1 MKRIRI
7 LRILSVVIVAAV
19 VVGITLGLRPV
30 NHANGWSF
38 DRHRKPSVATSSAPA
53 SSVAVRSAPGLTGHG
68 GTLGTVGLGDSVP
81 QGSACRQCVTF
92 IERVGTDMAHRASV
106 RASVGNESVSGYKT
120 TDVLTQL
127 ESPGTRTL
135 LKTADLAIVTIGAN
149 DFDVDK
155 IVARCAHADASCV
168 EGDVDAVIRRV
179 RTILERIKAA
189 MTTPDATVVVTGY
202 WNVGMDGKVGRE
214 QGKDYSHVTNTI
226 TKVFNSQV
234 EDIADEIGVVYVD
247 VRTPFKGADGKRDDT
262 ELLAEDGDHPS
273 QTGHAVLAKAVEA
286 ELP

>member
-1 MKRIRI
+1 MKGI

-53 SSVAVRSAPGLTGHG
+53 SSVAVRSVPGLTGHG

-127 ESPGTRTL
+127 ESRGTRTL

-168 EGDVDAVIRRV
+168 EGDVDAVIGRV

>member
-1 MKRIRI
+1 MKGI

-53 SSVAVRSAPGLTGHG
+53 SSVVRSAPGLTGHG

-168 EGDVDAVIRRV
+168 EGDVDAVIGRV

-273 QTGHAVLAKAVEA
+273 QRGHAVLAKAVEA

>member
-1 MKRIRI
+1 M
-7 LRILSVVIVAAV
+7 
-19 VVGITLGLRPV
+19 
-30 NHANGWSF
+30 
-38 DRHRKPSVATSSAPA
+38 ATSSAPA

-214 QGKDYSHVTNTI
+214 PRTVTIRHRRATPCWPRPWRLSCPDGGVPVSSWCASGRTCGRGCRSVPGSSMPRWCWRVLPPRSPRPSTRRGRDSFPSAVVGCQCETIHISTRSLGAGSSYSYYP
-226 TKVFNSQV
+226 
-234 EDIADEIGVVYVD
+234 E
-247 VRTPFKGADGKRDDT
+247 
-262 ELLAEDGDHPS
+262 
-273 QTGHAVLAKAVEA
+273 
-286 ELP
+286 

>member
-149 DFDVDK
+149 
-155 IVARCAHADASCV
+155 ARCAHADASCV

-234 EDIADEIGVVYVD
+234 EAIADEIGVVYVD